1 VATYDYDL
9 GAYHRAVTTTSP
21 EAQLWFDR
29 GMVWCYGYNHEEA
42 VRCFELAASA
52 DPDCAMAH
60 WGIAYAAGPNY
71 NKQWKAF
78 DPADLK
84 RSLDTAS
91 TATQRALSLRTKA
104 SRVEQSLIEPLAAR
118 YPSADP
124 AAVTPIWNDS
134 YAAAMRQVYRDHPDD
149 LDVVA
154 LFAEAIMNRTPWQL
168 WNTRGLRSAEKFT
181 GTGLASPNRNG
192 EWDSSSIA
200 GRITV
205 PKGSM
210 CFAGLKLTR
219 PRFQAVLSPRR

>member
-1 VATYDYDL
+1 MATYDYDL
-9 GAYHRAVTTTSP
+9 GAYHRAVTTNSP

-42 VRCFELAASA
+42 VRCFERAASA

-104 SRVEQSLIEPLAAR
+104 SR
-118 YPSADP
+118 
-124 AAVTPIWNDS
+124 WN
-134 YAAAMRQVYRDHPDD
+134 
-149 LDVVA
+149 
-154 LFAEAIMNRTPWQL
+154 
-168 WNTRGLRSAEKFT
+168 
-181 GTGLASPNRNG
+181 SP
-192 EWDSSSIA
+192 
-200 GRITV
+200 
-205 PKGSM
+205 
-210 CFAGLKLTR
+210 
-219 PRFQAVLSPRR
+219 